1 MTYARTIKRIR
12 QDKTNYRKRASL
24 LIGRRTFI
32 TIKITNQNIVAQ
44 VLKPALSGDIV
55 ITSVHSRELLKHGWK
70 GSMNSMPACYLT
82 GMLLGKKSLAKGSA
96 NAILYTGK
104 GPFTSRVAACLKGI
118 IAAGVAVPSSEE
130 ALPSDNRINGEHI
143 AEYAKIIKRNEEI
156 YNKRFSLLLKNGLRP
171 EEYPSHFEKIKMKL
185 SGEDVI
191 KMNQLGHDESITT
204 KKIEDQP
211 SENRY

>member
-44 VLKPALSGDIV
+44 ILKPALSGDIV

-82 GMLLGKKSLAKGSA
+82 GMLLGKKSLAKGSE

-191 KMNQLGHDESITT
+191 KMNELGHDESIAT

>member
-1 MTYARTIKRIR
+1 MSYARTIKRIR

-44 VLKPALSGDIV
+44 ILKPALSGDIV
-55 ITSVHSRELLKHGWK
+55 IASVHSRELLKHGWK

-82 GMLLGKKSLAKGSA
+82 GMLLGKKSLEKGSE

-118 IAAGVAVPSSEE
+118 IAAGVVVPSSED

-143 AEYAKIIKRNEEI
+143 AEYAKILKRNEEI
-156 YNKRFSLLLKNGLRP
+156 YNKRFSLLLKNGLIP

-185 SGEDVI
+185 SGKDVI
-191 KMNQLGHDESITT
+191 KMNELGYDESITT
-204 KKIEDQP
+204 KKIEEQTP
-211 SENRY
+211 EKR

>member
-44 VLKPALSGDIV
+44 ILKPALSGDIV
-55 ITSVHSRELLKHGWK
+55 ITSVHSRELLKYGWK

-82 GMLLGKKSLAKGSA
+82 GMLLGKKSLAIGSE

-130 ALPSDNRINGEHI
+130 ALPSDTRINGEHI
-143 AEYAKIIKRNEEI
+143 AEYAKILKRNEEI

-185 SGEDVI
+185 SEEDVI
-191 KMNQLGHDESITT
+191 KMNELGHDESIAT

-211 SENRY
+211 SEKRY